1 MMMEPQFPDAPSRD
15 GGQRDA
21 QGIVWYYGHGML
33 GHSGG
38 DPGATNPHSPTTL
51 SSLLCRACAGV
62 STYMGFVPEGPEAGT
77 GIVMLSNLS
86 NGDVVAGGGSVCE
99 QALLELAKGL

>member
-1 MMMEPQFPDAPSRD
+1 MPKASS
-15 GGQRDA
+15 
-21 QGIVWYYGHGML
+21 GITGMAC
-33 GHSGG
+33 SGT
-38 DPGATNPHSPTTL
+38 PAATPVRTHRPLASATL

-62 STYMGFVPEGPEAGT
+62 STYMGFVPEGQEAGT

-99 QALLELAKGL
+99 QALLELAKAL